1 MIRALGPVA
10 LLVALA
16 ALLIFTN
23 LDGRLLWD
31 DEAETALLAQ
41 RVLRFGVPIAWD
53 GRDLISQEC
62 STDYDV
68 NYLWRQT
75 PWLPIYATALSF
87 KVFGVETL
95 WARLPFAVLGVLAVL
110 SCYVLA
116 RALFVGRAPALLATA
131 LLALSVPFLLYVRQ
145 DSAGVATVLISVPS
159 ITVFDLQGKGGS
171 VLAAASVKQFV
182 ATLVWYARQL
192 DLYALPVVFLAVLA
206 AGGLLVGGVRWVRS
220 WPSPA

>member
-1 MIRALGPVA
+1 MIRAHGPVT

-75 PWLPIYATALSF
+75 PWLPIYAMIYWVT
-87 KVFGVETL
+87 
-95 WARLPFAVLGVLAVL
+95 RL
-110 SCYVLA
+110 
-116 RALFVGRAPALLATA
+116 
-131 LLALSVPFLLYVRQ
+131 
-145 DSAGVATVLISVPS
+145 
-159 ITVFDLQGKGGS
+159 
-171 VLAAASVKQFV
+171 
-182 ATLVWYARQL
+182 
-192 DLYALPVVFLAVLA
+192 
-206 AGGLLVGGVRWVRS
+206 
-220 WPSPA
+220 